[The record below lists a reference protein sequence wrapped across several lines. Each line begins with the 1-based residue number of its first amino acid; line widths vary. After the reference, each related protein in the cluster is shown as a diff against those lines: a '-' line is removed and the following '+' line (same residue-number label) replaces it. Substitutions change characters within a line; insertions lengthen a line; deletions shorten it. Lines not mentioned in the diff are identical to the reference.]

1 MMNCC
6 WRLMEPGK
14 KLTIDDCRFAIL
26 KTLFMDKIEFKTRTK
41 KLAINTARL
50 CMHLPFN
57 QVNKVYTNQIIRS
70 SSSVGAN
77 YRAACRAK
85 SKADFINKLRI
96 VEEEMDETMYFLELL
111 AEFNLDKKREM
122 REIYKEADELL
133 AMIVKSINTALKNLQ
148 VEKSSGTKTNPQSQI

>member
-1 MMNCC
+1 MGNGNRFQIC
-6 WRLMEPGK
+6 
-14 KLTIDDCRFAIL
+14 DCGFTIL
-26 KTLFMDKIEFKTRTK
+26 KTFFMDKTEFKTRTK
-41 KLAINTARL
+41 KLAIETARL
-50 CMHLPFN
+50 CLHLPFN

-111 AEFNLDKKREM
+111 AEFNLKEKTQM

-133 AMIVKSINTALKNLQ
+133 AMIVQSINTAVKNLH
-148 VEKSSGTKTNPQSQI
+148 VEKSSNKK